1 MDHVVDFVGTHKE
14 SNILSQ
20 LIGGKTYQPIEL
32 DEVLDEED
40 YNDLKTFLD
49 SADKIYLFIDN
60 SDGPKSHK
68 EIFNSLCRDFST
80 ISVTETL

>member
-1 MDHVVDFVGTHKE
+1 MNHVVDFVGTHKE

-40 YNDLKTFLD
+40 YNDR
-49 SADKIYLFIDN
+49 S
-60 SDGPKSHK
+60 
-68 EIFNSLCRDFST
+68 
-80 ISVTETL
+80 